1 MYDSRDCTGETPKS
15 TFKRQADPVQQPLMT
30 VVLGSMTN
38 LFIEIAQGGSITQT
52 QHSINLRALYLVAIA
67 IAVASATYISTYCFV
82 STGHKLA
89 NHIREEYLGA
99 ILRQDI
105 AYVDQV
111 GVSKFIDG
119 LAFDVDLV
127 QDGLS
132 EKLAMTVTSATTFLT
147 AMIVA
152 FTRSPKLAAIM
163 STMLPF
169 MFASTGL
176 VGSIMAKH
184 SRYAS
189 NALSSANDVAREA
202 TSSSRVV
209 QGLGVE
215 DRLCSLYTSKLWL
228 CAKSGSQKYLWQGLM
243 IGSINCILYLGYG
256 LAFWEG
262 SRLLGTQQL
271 DTGTI
276 VNVLFV
282 IVIAAFSLGQ
292 VASNLQV
299 FSKALE
305 AGRRIFEIIDRLP
318 KIDPYYRSCRKAIFP
333 HASIAFENVEF
344 SYPSRPNLKVL
355 NDLTLDLP
363 AQKMTGIVGC
373 SGSGKSTIVALLE
386 RFYNVSAGLIKIAG
400 QDIRNMDV
408 HSLRSQIALVSQEP
422 RLFSGSILENIKFGL
437 RNYCPHCANDEDVEE
452 LVMEACRIANLTD
465 WILTLPDGLNTMVG
479 ERGTLLSGGQ
489 KQRVAIARAVLSD
502 AKIMIFDEVT
512 AALDS
517 QTEALVLDALYKAAR
532 GRTTIVITHRLS
544 TIEAADKIVVLEKG
558 VVAEEGSHNRLL
570 SQGGIYASL
579 VSEQGDDHPNTDTLD
594 KKDNQFD
601 HQLPCYSDVVSPLN
615 ERTLKAE
622 EEAVELPP
630 TLPSIILEIARFN
643 RPEMAYMIVGSMATV
658 LCGAAFPLQALV
670 FAKLIVVF
678 ADPKEPNFRNN
689 CDYYSA
695 VFIAI
700 GGTLLILHLLA
711 NFFLGLS
718 CERMIARVRSI
729 TMRNILRQGVD
740 WFDKEKNA
748 PGSLVSSLSNECANM
763 AGVHALTLGIFLS
776 TLTNLLLGAI
786 VSFILNWRLAL
797 ASVSVIPLLLL
808 SGYLRFALLD
818 AFQRK
823 LQTHHIRSNTY
834 ALEVVSSLQTVA
846 ALVQEKPVLKKY
858 SSILKEA
865 TSTASKSVH
874 KEASLFAISQALTY
888 FANAFIIWYGAK
900 LIGEHHADLYSFF
913 VCFIAIV
920 FGAQDAGESFSR
932 SPALNK
938 GLLSAQN
945 VLNLYRRG
953 PLPIDSDSKYGSKGV
968 EGGSITFE
976 KVSFS
981 YPSRPGAPVLSN
993 FNLDVPQGKHVALV
1007 GPSGSGKSTIV
1018 SLLEQFYRPTKG
1030 RILLNGFDI
1039 KFLNVRRYRDTI
1051 GLVSQDPKF
1060 FSGSIKEN
1068 LLLAIPTSRNSKLPD
1083 TPNDATLEAVCR
1095 EANILDFIQS
1105 LPQGFDTPCGGS
1117 GMDTNYMSGGQRQ
1130 RLAIARALIRDP
1142 ALLILDEA
1150 TSALD
1155 PTSESA
1161 VLRALEQATRD
1172 RTTITIAHRLAS
1184 VRKADSIGVL
1194 VEGRIVEWGSHD
1206 VLMAKRDGVYRKMWL
1221 TQERNHSS
1229 ST

>member
-1 MYDSRDCTGETPKS
+1 
-15 TFKRQADPVQQPLMT
+15 MT

-38 LFIEIAQGGSITQT
+38 LFIDISQGRSVAETQK
-52 QHSINLRALYLVAIA
+52 SINLRALYLVAIA
-67 IAVASATYISTYCFV
+67 VAVAFATYVSTYCFV
-82 STGHKLA
+82 STGHRLA
-89 NHIREEYLGA
+89 NRIREEYLRA
-99 ILRQDI
+99 VLRQDI
-105 AYVDQV
+105 TYIDRM
-111 GVSKFIDG
+111 GVTKFIDG

-132 EKLAMTVTSATTFLT
+132 GKLGITLTSSTTFLA

-176 VGSIMAKH
+176 LGSVMAKH
-184 SRYAS
+184 SRHAFD
-189 NALSSANDVAREA
+189 ALISANDVAREA
-202 TSSSRVV
+202 TSSSRIV

-215 DRLCSLYTSKLWL
+215 DRICSLYTSKLWL
-228 CAKSGSQKYLWQGLM
+228 AAKSGGQKYLWQGLM
-243 IGSINCILYLGYG
+243 MGSINCILYLGYA

-282 IVIAAFSLGQ
+282 IIIAAFSLGQ

-299 FSKALE
+299 FSKALG
-305 AGRRIFEIIDRLP
+305 AGRRIFETIDRVP
-318 KIDPYYRSCRKAIFP
+318 RIDPYQPSSRKYVP
-333 HASIAFENVEF
+333 PLGSIVFENVNF
-344 SYPSRPNLKVL
+344 SYPSRPNIKVL
-355 NDLTLDLP
+355 NNLTLDLP
-363 AQKMTGIVGC
+363 GEKMTGIVGS
-373 SGSGKSTIVALLE
+373 SGSGKSTIIGLLE
-386 RFYNVSAGLIKIAG
+386 RFYDVLAGQIKIDG
-400 QDIRNMDV
+400 RDIREVDV
-408 HSLRSQIALVSQEP
+408 HGLRSQIALVSQEP
-422 RLFSGSILENIKFGL
+422 ILFSGSILENIRFGL
-437 RNYCPHCANDEDVEE
+437 RSYCLHCTTDEEVED
-452 LVMEACRIANLTD
+452 LVLDACKTANLAD
-465 WILTLPDGLNTMVG
+465 WVLSLPKGLHTMVG
-479 ERGTLLSGGQ
+479 EKGKLLSGGQ
-489 KQRVAIARAVLSD
+489 KQRIAIARAVLSN

-517 QTEALVLDALYKAAR
+517 HTEALVLDALYKAAR

-544 TIEAADKIVVLEKG
+544 TIRSADNIVVLEKG
-558 VVAEEGSHNRLL
+558 VVSEQGSHDQLM
-570 SQGGIYASL
+570 SQRGIYASL
-579 VSEQGDDHPNTDTLD
+579 LSEQEGDHKNIVTRDGTASDLDHE
-594 KKDNQFD
+594 
-601 HQLPCYSDVVSPLN
+601 LPSYSDAVSPLG
-615 ERTLKAE
+615 ETIMVAHE
-622 EEAVELPP
+622 EIMSRPSGFLAVIVEVV
-630 TLPSIILEIARFN
+630 RFN
-643 RPEMAYMIVGSMATV
+643 RPEALYMVVGSLATIF
-658 LCGAAFPLQALV
+658 CGAAFPLQALV

-678 ADPKEPNFRNN
+678 ADPKDPDFRKN
-689 CDYYSA
+689 CNYYSA
-695 VFIAI
+695 IFIAI
-700 GGTLLILHLLA
+700 GGILLVLHLLA
-711 NFFLGLS
+711 TYFLGLS
-718 CERMIARVRSI
+718 SERMIARVRSL

-763 AGVHALTLGIFLS
+763 AGVHALTLGIFVS

-786 VSFILNWRLAL
+786 VSLILNWRLAL

-823 LQTHHIRSNTY
+823 IQTHHIRSNTY
-834 ALEVVSSLQTVA
+834 ALEFISSLQTVA
-846 ALVQEKPVLKKY
+846 ALAQEQPVLDKY
-858 SSILKEA
+858 SNILKEV

-874 KEASLFAISQALTY
+874 KEASLFAVSQALTY

-900 LIGEHHADLYSFF
+900 LIGEHRADLYAFF

-945 VLNLYRRG
+945 VMNLYRRG
-953 PLPIDSDSKYGSKGV
+953 SLPIDSDSKYGGKSI

-976 KVSFS
+976 NVSFA
-981 YPSRPGAPVLSN
+981 YPSRPGAPIISN
-993 FNLDVPQGKHVALV
+993 FNLDVPEGKHIALV
-1007 GPSGSGKSTIV
+1007 GPSGSGKSTII

-1039 KFLNVRRYRDTI
+1039 KFLNVRQYRNSI

-1068 LLLAIPTSRNSKLPD
+1068 LLLGIPTSSDSKSPN
-1083 TPNDATLEAVCR
+1083 THNDAYLEAVCR

-1117 GMDTNYMSGGQRQ
+1117 GTDTSYMSGGQRQ

-1155 PTSESA
+1155 PTSEA
-1161 VLRALEQATRD
+1161 VVLRALEKATRH

-1206 VLMAKRDGVYRKMWL
+1206 ALMAKRDGVYREMWL
-1221 TQERNHSS
+1221 TQERSHSS
-1229 ST
+1229 

>member
-1 MYDSRDCTGETPKS
+1 MIAGTALVR
-15 TFKRQADPVQQPLMT
+15 FIVQIPYNLLIHNSQPLMT

-38 LFIEIAQGGSITQT
+38 LFISIASGHSIVENQ
-52 QHSINLRALYLVAIA
+52 QEINLRALYLVVIA
-67 IAVASATYISTYCFV
+67 IAVAFATYISTYCFLN
-82 STGHKLA
+82 TGHILA
-89 NHIREEYLGA
+89 NRIREKYLGA
-99 ILRQDI
+99 ILHQDI
-105 AYVDQV
+105 AYIDQT

-132 EKLAMTVTSATTFLT
+132 EKLGMTMTSGTTFIA

-163 STMLPF
+163 STMLPC
-169 MFASTGL
+169 MFVTTGL
-176 VGSIMAKH
+176 LGSIMAKH
-184 SRYAS
+184 SRHAS
-189 NALSSANDVAREA
+189 DALSGANDVAREA
-202 TSSSRVV
+202 TSSSRIV

-215 DRLCSLYTSKLWL
+215 DRLSSLYASKLWL
-228 CAKSGSQKYLWQGLM
+228 CAKYGGQKYLWQGLM
-243 IGSINCILYLGYG
+243 MGSINCILYLGYA

-271 DTGTI
+271 DTGTV

-282 IVIAAFSLGQ
+282 IIIAAFSLGQ

-305 AGRRIFEIIDRLP
+305 AGRRIFETIDRAP
-318 KIDPYYRSCRKAIFP
+318 HIDLSHRPCRRFTP
-333 HASIAFENVEF
+333 THGSIAFENVHF
-344 SYPSRPNLKVL
+344 IYPSRPDSKVL
-355 NDLTLDLP
+355 DGLNLNFP
-363 AQKMTGIVGC
+363 AGKLTGIVGT
-373 SGSGKSTIVALLE
+373 SGSGKSTIVGLLE
-386 RFYNVSAGLIKIAG
+386 RFYDVSAGQIKIDG
-400 QDIRNMDV
+400 RSIKNVDV
-408 HSLRSQIALVSQEP
+408 QSLRSQIALVSQEP

-437 RNYCPHCANDEDVEE
+437 RDHCPHCTTDEDVED
-452 LVMEACRIANLTD
+452 LVMDACRIANLTD
-465 WILTLPDGLNTMVG
+465 WILTLPDGLNTKVG
-479 ERGTLLSGGQ
+479 ERGSLLSGGQ
-489 KQRVAIARAVLSD
+489 KQRIAIARAVLSN

-517 QTEALVLDALYKAAR
+517 QTEALVLNALYKAAQ

-544 TIEAADKIVVLEKG
+544 TVKSADNIVVLEKG
-558 VVAEEGSHNRLL
+558 VVAEQGSHDRLA
-570 SQGGIYASL
+570 SQRGIYASL
-579 VSEQGDDHPNTDTLD
+579 VSEQSDETQSLDALEEKTDEID
-594 KKDNQFD
+594 YE
-601 HQLPCYSDVVSPLN
+601 LPCYSDVVSPLG
-615 ERTLKAE
+615 ERTSEVE
-622 EEAVELPP
+622 EGAVSHAAK
-630 TLPSIILEIARFN
+630 LPSVIAEIARFN
-643 RPEMAYMIVGSMATV
+643 RPEPFHMVVGSLATI

-670 FAKLIVVF
+670 FAKLIVIF
-678 ADPKEPNFRNN
+678 ADPKDPNFRYN
-689 CDYYSA
+689 CNYYSA
-695 VFIAI
+695 IFIAI
-700 GGTLLILHLLA
+700 GGTLLVLHLLA
-711 NFFLGLS
+711 TFFLGLS
-718 CERMIARVRSI
+718 CERMIARVRSL

-748 PGSLVSSLSNECANM
+748 PGSLVSSLSNECANI
-763 AGVHALTLGIFLS
+763 AGVHAITLGIFLS

-786 VSFILNWRLAL
+786 ISFVLNWRLAL

-818 AFQRK
+818 SFQRRI
-823 LQTHHIRSNTY
+823 QTHHARSNIY
-834 ALEVVSSLQTVA
+834 AQEILSSLQTVA
-846 ALVQEKPVLKKY
+846 ALIQEKTVLRKY
-858 SSILKEA
+858 SGILEEA
-865 TSTASKSVH
+865 TSMASRSVH
-874 KEASLFAISQALTY
+874 KQASLFAVSQALTY

-900 LIGEHHADLYSFF
+900 LIGEHRADLYAFF

-945 VLNLYRRG
+945 VMKLYRRG
-953 PLPIDSDSKYGSKGV
+953 PLPIDSESKYGNRV
-968 EGGSITFE
+968 AVGGSIVFE
-976 KVSFS
+976 NVSFA
-981 YPSRPGAPVLSN
+981 YPSRPDTPVLSK
-993 FNLDVPQGKHVALV
+993 FNLEVPEGKHIALV

-1030 RILLNGFDI
+1030 RILLNGFDV
-1039 KFLNVRRYRDTI
+1039 KFLNVRDYRNSI
-1051 GLVSQDPKF
+1051 GLVSQEPKF

-1068 LLLAIPTSRNSKLPD
+1068 LLLGIPTPSDSKSPNI
-1083 TPNDATLEAVCR
+1083 PNDTSIEAVCR

-1105 LPQGFDTPCGGS
+1105 LPQGFDTPCGG
-1117 GMDTNYMSGGQRQ
+1117 GGTDTNYMSGGQRQ

-1155 PTSESA
+1155 PTSEAA
-1161 VLRALEQATRD
+1161 VLRALERATRN

-1194 VEGRIVEWGSHD
+1194 VDGKIVEMGSHD
-1206 VLMAKRDGVYRKMWL
+1206 VLMTKRDGVYRKMWL
-1221 TQERNHSS
+1221 TQQRTVRE
-1229 ST
+1229 

>member
-1 MYDSRDCTGETPKS
+1 
-15 TFKRQADPVQQPLMT
+15 MT

-38 LFIEIAQGGSITQT
+38 LFIDVAQGRSIAQT
-52 QHSINLRALYLVAIA
+52 QHSINLRALYLVFIA
-67 IAVASATYISTYCFV
+67 IAVAFATYICTYCFV

-89 NHIREEYLGA
+89 NRIREKYLGA

-111 GVSKFIDG
+111 GVSKFVDG
-119 LAFDVDLV
+119 LAYDVGLI

-132 EKLAMTVTSATTFLT
+132 EKLSTTITSASTFFA

-163 STMLPF
+163 STMLPL

-176 VGSIMAKH
+176 VGSVMAKH
-184 SRYAS
+184 SRNAS

-202 TSSSRVV
+202 TSSSRIV

-243 IGSINCILYLGYG
+243 IGSINCILYLGYA

-262 SRLLGTQQL
+262 SRLLGTQEL
-271 DTGTI
+271 STGTI

-299 FSKALE
+299 FSQALE
-305 AGRRIFEIIDRLP
+305 AGRRIFETIDRVP
-318 KIDPYYRSCRKAIFP
+318 EIDPYCRSRPKAI
-333 HASIAFENVEF
+333 ASDGSVAFRNVQF
-344 SYPSRPNLKVL
+344 SYPSRPNLKIL
-355 NDLTLDLP
+355 NKLTFDLP
-363 AQKMTGIVGC
+363 AQKMTGIVGS
-373 SGSGKSTIVALLE
+373 SGSGKSTIIGLLE
-386 RFYNVSAGLIKIAG
+386 RFYDVSAGHIEIAG
-400 QDIRNMDV
+400 QDIRDMNV
-408 HSLRSQIALVSQEP
+408 RSLRSQIALVSQEP
-422 RLFSGSILENIKFGL
+422 RLFSGSILENVKLGL
-437 RNYCPHCANDEDVEE
+437 RNYCPHCKSDEDVED
-452 LVMEACRIANLTD
+452 LVMNACRIANLTD

-489 KQRVAIARAVLSD
+489 KQRVAIARAVLSN
-502 AKIMIFDEVT
+502 AKIMVFDEVT

-517 QTEALVLDALYKAAR
+517 QTEAIVLDALYKAAR

-544 TIEAADKIVVLEKG
+544 TIKSADNIIVLEKG
-558 VVAEEGSHNRLL
+558 VVAEEGSHDRLL
-570 SQGGIYASL
+570 SQGGVYASL
-579 VSEQGDDHPNTDTLD
+579 VNEQGDGPKDIDILNKKANEVDHE
-594 KKDNQFD
+594 
-601 HQLPCYSDVVSPLN
+601 LPCYSDVVSPLG
-615 ERTLKAE
+615 ERTTKADE
-622 EEAVELPP
+622 GTGNLQPK
-630 TLPSIILEIARFN
+630 LPSVIVEVARFN
-643 RPEMAYMIVGSMATV
+643 RPETIYMVVGSLATI

-678 ADPKEPNFRNN
+678 ADPKDPNFRRN

-700 GGTLLILHLLA
+700 GGTLLILHLIA
-711 NFFLGLS
+711 TFYLGLS
-718 CERMIARVRSI
+718 CERMIARVRSL

-818 AFQRK
+818 VFQRK
-823 LQTHHIRSNTY
+823 LQTHHLRSNTY
-834 ALEVVSSLQTVA
+834 ALEIVSSLQTVA
-846 ALVQEKPVLKKY
+846 ALVHEEPVLEKY

-874 KEASLFAISQALTY
+874 KEASLFAVSQALTY

-900 LIGEHHADLYSFF
+900 LIGEHRADLYSFF

-945 VLNLYRRG
+945 VMKLYHRG
-953 PLPIDSDSKYGSKGV
+953 PLLIDSDSKYGGDGV
-968 EGGSITFE
+968 KGGSIAFE
-976 KVSFS
+976 NVSFT

-993 FNLDVPQGKHVALV
+993 FNLDVPEGQHIALV

-1039 KFLNVRRYRDTI
+1039 KFLNVRQYRNSI

-1068 LLLAIPTSRNSKLPD
+1068 LLLGIPTSPNSKSPRL
-1083 TPNDATLEAVCR
+1083 PNDATLEAVCR

-1155 PTSESA
+1155 VTSEAA
-1161 VLRALEQATRD
+1161 VLRALEQATRN

-1194 VEGRIVEWGSHD
+1194 VNGQIVEWGSHD
-1206 VLMAKRDGVYRKMWL
+1206 VLMAKRDGVYRRMWL
-1221 TQERNHSS
+1221 TQERSYSS
-1229 ST
+1229 SV

>member
-1 MYDSRDCTGETPKS
+1 
-15 TFKRQADPVQQPLMT
+15 MT

-38 LFIEIAQGGSITQT
+38 LFIDIAQGHSITET
-52 QHSINLRALYLVAIA
+52 QQAINLRALYLVIIA
-67 IAVASATYISTYCFV
+67 IAVAFATYISTYCFV
-82 STGHKLA
+82 STGHTLA
-89 NHIREEYLGA
+89 NRIRERYLDA
-99 ILRQDI
+99 TLHQDI
-105 AYVDQV
+105 AYIDET

-132 EKLAMTVTSATTFLT
+132 EKLGMTITSATTFFA
-147 AMIVA
+147 AMVVA
-152 FTRSPKLAAIM
+152 FARSPKLAAIM

-169 MFASTGL
+169 MFVITGL
-176 VGSIMAKH
+176 LGSIMGKH

-189 NALSSANDVAREA
+189 DALSSANDVAREA
-202 TSSSRVV
+202 TSSSRIV

-215 DRLCSLYTSKLWL
+215 DRLSSLYTTKLWL
-228 CAKSGSQKYLWQGLM
+228 CAKHGCQKYLWQGLM
-243 IGSINCILYLGYG
+243 MGSINCILYLGYA

-271 DTGTI
+271 NTGTV

-282 IVIAAFSLGQ
+282 IIIAAFSLGQ

-299 FSKALE
+299 FSKAHE
-305 AGRRIFEIIDRLP
+305 AGRRIFETIDRVP
-318 KIDPYYRSCRKAIFP
+318 QIHSSHRPGRKLTP
-333 HASIAFENVEF
+333 PRGRIAFEHVHF
-344 SYPSRPNLKVL
+344 SYPSRPDLKILDGLNL
-355 NDLTLDLP
+355 NFP
-363 AQKMTGIVGC
+363 EEKMTGIVGT
-373 SGSGKSTIVALLE
+373 SGSGKSTIVGLLE
-386 RFYNVSAGLIKIAG
+386 RFYNVSAGRIKIDG
-400 QDIRNMDV
+400 RDIRDMDV
-408 HSLRSQIALVSQEP
+408 RFLRSQIALVSQEP
-422 RLFSGSILENIKFGL
+422 RLFSGSILENIKLGL
-437 RNYCPHCANDEDVEE
+437 RDYCPHCTTDEDVEG
-452 LVMEACRIANLTD
+452 LVMNACRTANLID
-465 WILTLPDGLNTMVG
+465 WILTLPDGLNTKVG

-489 KQRVAIARAVLSD
+489 KQRIAIARAVLSN

-517 QTEALVLDALYKAAR
+517 QTEALVLDALYRAAR

-544 TIEAADKIVVLEKG
+544 TIKSADNIVVLEKG
-558 VVAEEGSHNRLL
+558 IVVEQGSHDRLL
-570 SQGGIYASL
+570 SQRGIYASL
-579 VSEQGDDHPNTDTLD
+579 VSEQGDESQSADASEQETDTID
-594 KKDNQFD
+594 YE
-601 HQLPCYSDVVSPLN
+601 LPCYSDVVSPLG
-615 ERTLKAE
+615 ERTL
-622 EEAVELPP
+622 EAQEGAMNHRAK
-630 TLPSIILEIARFN
+630 LPSTVIEIARFN
-643 RPEMAYMIVGSMATV
+643 KPEMLYMVVGSLATI

-670 FAKLIVVF
+670 FGKLIVVF
-678 ADPKEPNFRNN
+678 ADPKDPNFRYD

-711 NFFLGLS
+711 TFFLGLS
-718 CERMIARVRSI
+718 CERMIAKVRSL

-763 AGVHALTLGIFLS
+763 AGVHALTLGTFMS

-834 ALEVVSSLQTVA
+834 AQEILSSLQTVA
-846 ALVQEKPVLKKY
+846 ALVQEESVLKRY
-858 SSILKEA
+858 SSILEEA
-865 TSTASKSVH
+865 TSMASKPVH
-874 KEASLFAISQALTY
+874 KQASLFAVSQALTY

-900 LIGEHHADLYSFF
+900 LISEHRADLYAFF

-945 VLNLYRRG
+945 VMKLYRRG
-953 PLPIDSDSKYGSKGV
+953 PLPIDSDSKYGSKV
-968 EGGSITFE
+968 LEGGSIVFE
-976 KVSFS
+976 NVSFA
-981 YPSRPGAPVLSN
+981 YPSRPDAPILSK
-993 FNLDVPQGKHVALV
+993 FNLEVPEGKHVALV
-1007 GPSGSGKSTIV
+1007 GPSGSGKSTVV

-1039 KFLNVRRYRDTI
+1039 KFLNVRDYRNSI
-1051 GLVSQDPKF
+1051 GLVSQEPKF

-1068 LLLAIPTSRNSKLPD
+1068 LLLGMPASADSKSTNIPD
-1083 TPNDATLEAVCR
+1083 DMTLEAVCR
-1095 EANILDFIQS
+1095 EANIFDFIQS
-1105 LPQGFDTPCGGS
+1105 LPQGFETPCGGS
-1117 GMDTNYMSGGQRQ
+1117 GTDTNYMSGGQRQ

-1155 PTSESA
+1155 PTSEAA
-1161 VLRALEQATRD
+1161 VLRALEQATRN

-1184 VRKADSIGVL
+1184 VRKADRIGVL
-1194 VEGRIVEWGSHD
+1194 VEGKIVEWGSHD
-1206 VLMAKRDGVYRKMWL
+1206 ELMAKRDGAYRRMWL
-1221 TQERNHSS
+1221 TQERNHSFS
-1229 ST
+1229 E

>member
-1 MYDSRDCTGETPKS
+1 
-15 TFKRQADPVQQPLMT
+15 MT

-38 LFIEIAQGGSITQT
+38 LFIDIAQGRSVAQT
-52 QHSINLRALYLVAIA
+52 QNSINLRALYLVAIA
-67 IAVASATYISTYCFV
+67 VAVAFATYISTYCFV
-82 STGHKLA
+82 STGHKLS
-89 NHIREEYLGA
+89 NRIRERYLRA
-99 ILRQDI
+99 IMRQDI
-105 AYVDQV
+105 AYVDRTGISRFV
-111 GVSKFIDG
+111 DG

-132 EKLAMTVTSATTFLT
+132 EKLGITLTSGMTFVA

-176 VGSIMAKH
+176 VGNVVAKH
-184 SRYAS
+184 SHHAS
-189 NALSSANDVAREA
+189 DVLSSANDIAREA
-202 TSSSRVV
+202 TSSSRIV

-215 DRLCSLYTSKLWL
+215 DRLCALYTSKLWL
-228 CAKSGSQKYLWQGLM
+228 AAKAGSQKYLWQGLM
-243 IGSINCILYLGYG
+243 MGSINCILYLGYA

-262 SRLLGTQQL
+262 SRLLGTRDL

-282 IVIAAFSLGQ
+282 IIIAAFSLGQ
-292 VASNLQV
+292 VATNLQV

-305 AGRRIFEIIDRLP
+305 AGRRIFETIDRVP
-318 KIDPYYRSCRKAIFP
+318 TIDPYHRSSSRKYMSP
-333 HASIAFENVEF
+333 QGNIAFENVHF
-344 SYPSRPNLKVL
+344 CYPSRPNLKVL
-355 NDLTLDLP
+355 DNLTLELP
-363 AQKMTGIVGC
+363 AGKMTGIVGS
-373 SGSGKSTIVALLE
+373 SGSGKSTIVGLLE
-386 RFYNVSAGLIKIAG
+386 RFHDVSAGQIKVDG
-400 QDIRNMDV
+400 RDIRDTDV

-422 RLFSGSILENIKFGL
+422 RLFSGSILENIKLGL
-437 RNYCPHCANDEDVEE
+437 RNYCSHCTTDEEVED
-452 LVMEACRIANLTD
+452 LVMHACEVANLTE
-465 WILTLPDGLNTMVG
+465 WVLSLPNGINTMVG

-489 KQRVAIARAVLSD
+489 KQRIAIARAVLSN
-502 AKIMIFDEVT
+502 ARIMLFDEVT

-517 QTEALVLDALYKAAR
+517 QTEVLVLDALYKAAR

-544 TIEAADKIVVLEKG
+544 TVKSADNIVVLEKG
-558 VVAEEGSHNRLL
+558 FVTEQGSHDELMNR
-570 SQGGIYASL
+570 GGIYTSL
-579 VSEQGDDHPNTDTLD
+579 LSEQEDHHNDIDVLDDKVNDV
-594 KKDNQFD
+594 D
-601 HQLPCYSDVVSPLN
+601 HQLPSYSDVVSPLG
-615 ERTLKAE
+615 ESTLTAE
-622 EEAVELPP
+622 EESVSIPPKLPKVV
-630 TLPSIILEIARFN
+630 IEVVRFN
-643 RPEMAYMIVGSMATV
+643 KSETLYMFIGTLATII
-658 LCGAAFPLQALV
+658 CGAAFPLQALV

-678 ADPKEPNFRNN
+678 ADPKDPNFRKN

-695 VFIAI
+695 VFTAI

-711 NFFLGLS
+711 TYFLGLS
-718 CERMIARVRSI
+718 CEYMIARVRSL
-729 TMRNILRQGVD
+729 TMRNILRQGIE

-748 PGSLVSSLSNECANM
+748 PGSLISSLSNECANI

-786 VSFILNWRLAL
+786 ISFILNWRLAF

-823 LQTHHIRSNTY
+823 LQIHHIKSNTY
-834 ALEVVSSLQTVA
+834 ALEVISSLQTVA
-846 ALVQEKPVLKKY
+846 ALVQEQPILDKY
-858 SSILKEA
+858 SGILKEA
-865 TSTASKSVH
+865 TFTASKSVH
-874 KEASLFAISQALTY
+874 KQAILFAVSQALTY

-900 LIGEHHADLYSFF
+900 LISEHRADLYAFF
-913 VCFIAIV
+913 VCFVAVV

-932 SPALNK
+932 TPALNK

-945 VLNLYRRG
+945 VMKLYRRG
-953 PLPIDSDSKYGSKGV
+953 PLPIDSDSIYGGKGI
-968 EGGSITFE
+968 EGGCITFE
-976 KVSFS
+976 NVSFA
-981 YPSRPGAPVLSN
+981 YRSRPGAPILSN
-993 FNLDVPQGKHVALV
+993 FNLDVPEGKHVALV

-1039 KFLNVRRYRDTI
+1039 KFLNVRQYRNSI

-1068 LLLAIPTSRNSKLPD
+1068 LLLGIPTSAGSDLPKI
-1083 TPNDATLEAVCR
+1083 PSDATIEAICR
-1095 EANILDFIQS
+1095 EANILDFIHS

-1117 GMDTNYMSGGQRQ
+1117 GTDTSYMSGGQRQ

-1155 PTSESA
+1155 PTSEA
-1161 VLRALEQATRD
+1161 VVLRALEQATKN

-1194 VEGRIVEWGSHD
+1194 IEGKIVEWGCHD
-1206 VLMAKRDGVYRKMWL
+1206 LLMTNRYGVYRKMWL
-1221 TQERNHSS
+1221 TQESNHQH
-1229 ST
+1229 

>member
-1 MYDSRDCTGETPKS
+1 
-15 TFKRQADPVQQPLMT
+15 MT

-38 LFIEIAQGGSITQT
+38 LFIDVAYGRSVAQT
-52 QHSINLRALYLVAIA
+52 QHSINLRALYLVIIA
-67 IAVASATYISTYCFV
+67 IAVAFATYVSTFCFV

-89 NHIREEYLGA
+89 NRIREKYLGA
-99 ILRQDI
+99 ILHQDI
-105 AYVDQV
+105 AYVDQI
-111 GVSKFIDG
+111 GVSKLIDG

-132 EKLAMTVTSATTFLT
+132 EKLGMTITSATTFVA

-169 MFASTGL
+169 MFVSTGL
-176 VGSIMAKH
+176 VGGVMAKH
-184 SRYAS
+184 SRYALD
-189 NALSSANDVAREA
+189 ALSSANNVAREA

-215 DRLCSLYTSKLWL
+215 DRLSSLYTSRLWL
-228 CAKSGSQKYLWQGLM
+228 CAKSGSLKYLWQGLM
-243 IGSINCILYLGYG
+243 MGSINCILYLGYG

-262 SRLLGTQQL
+262 SRLLGKQQL

-292 VASNLQV
+292 AASNLQV

-305 AGRRIFEIIDRLP
+305 AGRRIFETIDRLP
-318 KIDPYYRSCRKAIFP
+318 EIDPNKRSSRQLP
-333 HASIAFENVEF
+333 PTHGSITFENVHF

-355 NDLTLDLP
+355 KDLSLKLP
-363 AQKMTGIVGC
+363 AAKMTGLIGT
-373 SGSGKSTIVALLE
+373 SGSGKSTIAGVLE
-386 RFYNVSAGLIKIAG
+386 RFYDVSAGCVKIDG
-400 QDIRNMDV
+400 RDIRDMDV
-408 HSLRSQIALVSQEP
+408 RFLRSQIALVSQKP
-422 RLFSGSILENIKFGL
+422 TLFSGSILENIKLGL
-437 RNYCPHCANDEDVEE
+437 RNYRPHCTTDEDVEK
-452 LVMEACRIANLTD
+452 LVMDACKTANLMD

-479 ERGTLLSGGQ
+479 ERGALLSGGQ
-489 KQRVAIARAVLSD
+489 KQRVAIARAVLSN
-502 AKIMIFDEVT
+502 AKVMIFDEVT

-532 GRTTIVITHRLS
+532 GRTTIIITHRLR
-544 TIEAADKIVVLEKG
+544 TIRSADNIIVLAKG
-558 VVAEEGSHNRLL
+558 DVAEEGSHDQLL

-579 VSEQGDDHPNTDTLD
+579 LGEQGDDHQTLDTLD
-594 KKDNQFD
+594 ERVSGVD
-601 HQLPCYSDVVSPLN
+601 HKLPCYSDVISLPG
-615 ERTLKAE
+615 EKIPKAE
-622 EEAVELPP
+622 EAAVNHPP
-630 TLPSIILEIARFN
+630 KLASVIIEVARFN
-643 RPEMAYMIVGSMATV
+643 KPEAFYMILGSLATI

-678 ADPKEPNFRNN
+678 ADPKSPSFRYD

-711 NFFLGLS
+711 TFYLGLS
-718 CERMIARVRSI
+718 CERMIARVRSL
-729 TMRNILRQGVD
+729 TLRNILRQGVE
-740 WFDKEKNA
+740 WFDKEHNA

-763 AGVHALTLGIFLS
+763 AGIHALTLGIFLS

-797 ASVSVIPLLLL
+797 ASVAVIPLLLL

-818 AFQRK
+818 DFQRK

-834 ALEVVSSLQTVA
+834 ALEIISSLETVA
-846 ALVQEKPVLKKY
+846 ALVQEELVLEKY
-858 SSILKEA
+858 SSILKDA
-865 TSTASKSVH
+865 TSMASKSVH
-874 KEASLFAISQALTY
+874 RQAILFAVSQALTY

-900 LIGEHHADLYSFF
+900 LIGGHRADLYSFF
-913 VCFIAIV
+913 VCFITIV

-938 GLLSAQN
+938 GLSSAQN
-945 VLNLYRRG
+945 VMKLYRRG
-953 PLPIDSDSKYGSKGV
+953 HFPIDSDSKYGCKNF
-968 EGGSITFE
+968 EGGSIAFE
-976 KVSFS
+976 NVSFA

-993 FNLDVPQGKHVALV
+993 FNLDVPEGKHIALV

-1018 SLLEQFYRPTKG
+1018 SLLEQFYRPTIG

-1039 KFLNVRRYRDTI
+1039 KFLNVRQYRNSI

-1068 LLLAIPTSRNSKLPD
+1068 LLLGIPTSTDLKSPNI
-1083 TPNDATLEAVCR
+1083 PNDATLEAVCR
-1095 EANILDFIQS
+1095 EANIIDFIQS

-1117 GMDTNYMSGGQRQ
+1117 GTDTNHMSGGQRQ

-1155 PTSESA
+1155 PTSEAA
-1161 VLRALEQATRD
+1161 VVRALEQATRN

-1184 VRKADSIGVL
+1184 VRDADSIGVL
-1194 VEGRIVEWGSHD
+1194 VDGKIVELGSHD
-1206 VLMAKRDGVYRKMWL
+1206 MLMAKHDGVYRKMWL

-1229 ST
+1229 GV